1 MAEKTNSG
9 SASNTV
15 PVADQ
20 PWAALWASATYVVVG
35 TGIFL
40 IVYLPAVLLNLLVHW
55 LRH

>member
-20 PWAALWASATYVVVG
+20 PWAALSEFAYVVVG